1 MKGQDTAGKAFQG
14 YVWGGHIAKG
24 WRKADLTGDGN
35 AEFVLLG
42 VSSKPRKKLTD
53 IQGELR
59 ILQKG
64 RVLHRSNVP
73 GLCLFEDCGSSALLR
88 ILNVPSANNALVI
101 EASVMT
107 IGCWAGIE
115 KTYFYW
121 NGAELEL
128 IYHAELISGKVLAN
142 HPFSVKDKNGA
153 EVMTCRYVREG
164 DDYNPLWDCR
174 GVKAK
179 PVAAQ
184 AVVVR
189 AKWIRCISWL
199 YNFPLQYCNSDA
211 HEKVPLWNFTF
222 VKLGYAIK
230 QRNKKKRTL
239 VAKIGRGFVILFSSI
254 LLLILIVL
262 LLIQTAPV
270 QNFARKKIV
279 SFLEQKL
286 DTKVAIGG
294 LDITF
299 PKMLVLEGSLYRRP
313 NSGYVAGRSP
323 VEGGH

>member
-1 MKGQDTAGKAFQG
+1 MKMLFIALASSLFPNPAMPQARTIGGEWEAYFDWFHRHSQVEQLYSNGTTLYVFGDKVTVHTGAGRNSKIIATLSNGHSLKNIGYATDAALPTEEINGYGDFWYHVKGQDTAGKAFQG

-64 RVLHRSNVP
+64 RVLHRSDVP

-128 IYHAELISGKVLAN
+128 IYHAELISGKVLSN
-142 HPFSVKDKNGA
+142 QPFSVKDKNGA

-189 AKWIRCISWL
+189 AK
-199 YNFPLQYCNSDA
+199 
-211 HEKVPLWNFTF
+211 
-222 VKLGYAIK
+222 
-230 QRNKKKRTL
+230 
-239 VAKIGRGFVILFSSI
+239 
-254 LLLILIVL
+254 
-262 LLIQTAPV
+262 
-270 QNFARKKIV
+270 
-279 SFLEQKL
+279 
-286 DTKVAIGG
+286 
-294 LDITF
+294 
-299 PKMLVLEGSLYRRP
+299 
-313 NSGYVAGRSP
+313 
-323 VEGGH
+323 